1 MWLVTEIPC
10 ESLMQFITRTLATI
24 HMTCDPATKPISF
37 NHLILYMFDIVWKFI
52 CTSSNTDDDLQSDIY
67 LPPNKNH
74 YILVHPDIS
83 GFLPIIIPLS
93 TARQW
98 RRSTLTSSST
108 PDGWVLSVMLCSLDA
123 TSPCCLPGGYRHGN
137 RDHPGKN
144 CGFQRDFPVAV
155 CFFEKIER
163 VAF

>member
-1 MWLVTEIPC
+1 MKLQLNQLVQPFQRGLPD
-10 ESLMQFITRTLATI
+10 SVNNQFSSTTWFYI
-24 HMTCDPATKPISF
+24 C
-37 NHLILYMFDIVWKFI
+37 LILFENLYVSVPTRMIIFEVIYTTPQI
-52 CTSSNTDDDLQSDIY
+52 TITTSI
-67 LPPNKNH
+67 
-74 YILVHPDIS
+74 HPDIS
-83 GFLPIIIPLS
+83 GFLPIIIPLKP
-93 TARQW
+93 ARLW

-123 TSPCCLPGGYRHGN
+123 TSPCCLPGGYRHRN